1 MNIIF
6 REIRAHYKG
15 LIGWSAGM
23 LFLVI
28 AGMAKFSAIASG
40 GQQAIQLFKTFPKP
54 VLVIAGINGLD
65 VGTAIGYFGVL
76 YLYILLL
83 ATIHAAMIGAEIISK
98 EERDRTSEFLYPKP
112 ISRSKIVTEKL
123 IAAIINI
130 IILNLI
136 TTVSSILAVSF
147 YAKNFSNNNM
157 ILTLMIGLFI
167 MQILFFALGSVLA
180 GVFKNPKLPT
190 VVATAILLVT
200 YIIWV
205 IVDLNSKL
213 DFLKYVTP
221 FKYFDASVII
231 NDGHLDPLY
240 IALSSVIIVIFITTT
255 YIFFNRRDL
264 KV

>member
-76 YLYILLL
+76 YLYILLM

>member
-1 MNIIF
+1 
-6 REIRAHYKG
+6 
-15 LIGWSAGM
+15 
-23 LFLVI
+23 
-28 AGMAKFSAIASG
+28 
-40 GQQAIQLFKTFPKP
+40 
-54 VLVIAGINGLD
+54 
-65 VGTAIGYFGVL
+65 
-76 YLYILLL
+76 
-83 ATIHAAMIGAEIISK
+83 
-98 EERDRTSEFLYPKP
+98 
-112 ISRSKIVTEKL
+112 
-123 IAAIINI
+123 
-130 IILNLI
+130 
-136 TTVSSILAVSF
+136 
-147 YAKNFSNNNM
+147 M